1 MDPAAPVSPEPDAQP
16 EPPASPRARSST
28 PTDPD
33 ATLGAYRRAV
43 DRLLNSVPSPA
54 LSQVD
59 CFSSSSNYQRSVA
72 YGRAGTEEWM
82 TRVEGDVSCL
92 PARARRFEPTPAPPP
107 PPPPQPQPQPP
118 ADSASKSK
126 SKPKPKSKSNSKP
139 KSKKRPRSPAPNED
153 DDEGDDRVKT
163 EPEAGAGER
172 KKAKTGESST
182 GDGPEELGRGMRACA
197 GRAAGTTATPAPE
210 Q

>member
-1 MDPAAPVSPEPDAQP
+1 MDPAAPASPEPDALP

-28 PTDPD
+28 PTPTDPD
-33 ATLGAYRRAV
+33 ATLRAYQREV
-43 DRLLNSVPSPA
+43 DCLLDSVPSPV
-54 LSQVD
+54 LSQAD
-59 CFSSSSNYQRSVA
+59 CFFASSNYQRSVA
-72 YGRAGTEEWM
+72 YGRAGTEAWM
-82 TRVEGDVSCL
+82 TRVEGSVSSL
-92 PARARRFEPTPAPPP
+92 PERARRFVPTPAPPP
-107 PPPPQPQPQPP
+107 PPPPPPQPQSESTSTSKSK
-118 ADSASKSK
+118 AKSKSK
-126 SKPKPKSKSNSKP
+126 S

-153 DDEGDDRVKT
+153 EDEDEGEGDDLVKT

-197 GRAAGTTATPAPE
+197 GRAAGTPATPAPE